1 MEPEMN
7 IYSMLSNELTTKKI
21 IYAAVIVVHLIVA
34 LFCWAIDSSFYFVL
48 PSLCIASLFF
58 IAFTL
63 LDKKAKKANLR
74 FLFYFYNRENKKKE
88 LISNLKYLLLMTL
101 LINLILLFATLV
113 VINFMLLD
121 KNYLLLILL
130 GSLLSYGLFEY
141 YRFTITEIM
150 GLVGVNKACK
160 NNKELKKEVMTKL
173 DLNYSDIES
182 FLYNIN
188 RSAFNDC
195 EIYSFCNHQLIISLE
210 NGYVFMPKKVPI
222 QTLKTYLKEN
232 NIIIESL
239 TKEDLLVMEM
249 FSC

>member
-1 MEPEMN
+1 METAMN
-7 IYSMLSNELTTKKI
+7 IYSMLINELSTKKI
-21 IYAAVIVVHLIVA
+21 IYATVIVAHLIVA
-34 LFCWAIDSSFYFVL
+34 LFCWVIDSSFYFVI
-48 PSLCIASLFF
+48 PSLCIATIFFTSFSL
-58 IAFTL
+58 L
-63 LDKKAKKANLR
+63 NKKSKKTNLR

-101 LINLILLFATLV
+101 LINLILLFSTLV
-113 VINFMLLD
+113 VINFMLFD

-150 GLVGVNKACK
+150 SLVGMNKACN
-160 NNKELKKEVMTKL
+160 NNKELKQEVMKKL

-210 NGYVFMPKKVPI
+210 NGYVFMPRKVPI
-222 QTLKTYLKEN
+222 QTFKTYLKEN
-232 NIIIESL
+232 NIVIEAL
-239 TKEDLLVMEM
+239 TKEDILVMEM
-249 FSC
+249 FSY

>member
-1 MEPEMN
+1 MEPTMN

-21 IYAAVIVVHLIVA
+21 IYATMIVVHLIVA
-34 LFCWAIDSSFYFVL
+34 LFCWAIDASFYFVI
-48 PSLCIASLFF
+48 PSLCVATLFF
-58 IAFTL
+58 TAFTL
-63 LDKKAKKANLR
+63 LDKKSKKSNLR
-74 FLFYFYNRENKKKE
+74 FLFYFYNRENKKKD
-88 LISNLKYLLLMTL
+88 LVSNLKYLWLITL
-101 LINLILLFATLV
+101 LINLILLCATLV

-150 GLVGVNKACK
+150 SLVGMNKACN
-160 NNKELKKEVMTKL
+160 NNKELKNEVMRKL
-173 DLNYSDIES
+173 DLNYSDMES

-210 NGYVFMPKKVPI
+210 NGCVFMPKKVPI
-222 QTLKTYLKEN
+222 QTLKTYLKDN
-232 NIIIESL
+232 NVVIESL

>member
-1 MEPEMN
+1 MT
-7 IYSMLSNELTTKKI
+7 IYSMLSNELSTKKI
-21 IYAAVIVVHLIVA
+21 IYATVIVAHLIVA
-34 LFCWAIDSSFYFVL
+34 LFCWAMDSSFCFVI
-48 PSLCIASLFF
+48 PSLCIATLFF
-58 IAFTL
+58 IAFIR
-63 LDKKAKKANLR
+63 LDKKAKTLNLR

-88 LISNLKYLLLMTL
+88 LLSNLKYLLLMTL

-150 GLVGVNKACK
+150 SLVGMNKACN
-160 NNKELKKEVMTKL
+160 NNKELKKAVMIKL
-173 DLNYSDIES
+173 DLNYADIEN
-182 FLYNIN
+182 FLYSIN

-222 QTLKTYLKEN
+222 HTLKTYLKEN
-232 NIIIESL
+232 NVVIESL